1 MKNCNYNLLMSALIV
16 ATVVPVAVQ
25 TAQAATVDYVVQQK
39 LNLGEPSKWDYAAV
53 DAVRNQLFITR
64 GDHVQVVSL
73 PSGKPVADIP
83 TTQGVHGVAFAQDLK
98 LGFTSNGRTN
108 SVTVFDLDTLKVK
121 QEIKISGVNP
131 DAILYDAA
139 SKKLFT
145 FNGKSSDV
153 TVIDVVSLSV
163 VATIPTIGRPEF
175 AVTDNAGKVFFNV
188 EDKAELHVI
197 DVATNTLEKKWKL
210 AGCEEPT
217 GLALDITNS
226 RLFSVCQNNAMIVTD
241 AKTGKKITS
250 VKIGGHPDAVV
261 YDPATAT
268 IFSSNGEGNVTIIH
282 QQDANTYKV
291 SSTLVTAPGAKT
303 MAMDLQSKALYL
315 PTVIDKVFTVVVA
328 VPN

>member
-1 MKNCNYNLLMSALIV
+1 MKNCKYSLLASALIMTAV
-16 ATVVPVAVQ
+16 AQVS
-25 TAQAATVDYVVQQK
+25 AQAATADYVVQQK
-39 LNLGEPSKWDYAAV
+39 FSLGEPTKWDYVAV
-53 DAVRNQLFITR
+53 DTVRNQLFITR

-73 PSGKPVADIP
+73 PSGKPVAEIAN
-83 TTQGVHGVAFAQDLK
+83 TQGVHGVAFAQDLK

-153 TVIDVVSLSV
+153 TVIDAVSLTV
-163 VATIPTIGRPEF
+163 VATIKTTGRPEF
-175 AVTDNAGKVFFNV
+175 AVADNEGKVFFNV
-188 EDKAELHVI
+188 EDKGELHVI
-197 DVATNTLEKKWKL
+197 DVATNALVSKWKL

-217 GLALDITNS
+217 GLALDFANS

-291 SSTLVTAPGAKT
+291 SSTLITAPGAKT
-303 MAMDLQSKALYL
+303 MAMDMQSKAIYL
-315 PTVIDKVFTVVVA
+315 PTVIDKTFTVVVA
-328 VPN
+328 VPK